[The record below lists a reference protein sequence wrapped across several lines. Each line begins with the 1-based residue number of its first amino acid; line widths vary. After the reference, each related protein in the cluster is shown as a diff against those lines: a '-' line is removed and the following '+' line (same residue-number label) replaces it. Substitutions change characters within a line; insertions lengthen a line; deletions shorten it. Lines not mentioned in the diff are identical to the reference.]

1 MDVSEKVKRRFFSVF
16 QRTDSPSQKAVSM
29 LLLWA
34 SMIYGGGARLRR
46 SLYRRKILKP
56 QKLPCPVISIGNLT
70 AGGTGKTP
78 MAAFVAV
85 GLKKMGYR
93 PAILSRGY
101 KGKAVKQGG
110 VVTDGH
116 TLFMT
121 PEEGGDEPL
130 MLARQLSGIPILV
143 GGNRFLSGTTAVQ
156 RYGADVLILDDGF
169 QHLKL
174 ERQLDLVLLDRQR
187 PLGNGRLLP
196 RGLLR
201 EPVSALVQAHA
212 FVLTRCD
219 PASDRNRPEF
229 LKRPA
234 FQKKP
239 VFFATHVPVVH
250 RAADTGLEGAAVAG
264 GDRKRGVAFSGIAR
278 NADFQHSLKTLGYDI
293 AEFFGFSDHHAYTK
307 RELEAIWEKAERTG
321 AGFVATTEKDYTR
334 IRGKIP
340 ERIPL
345 TVIGIRLQLVDDEGL
360 FFEWLRHRM
369 EQEKG
374 RLPRK
379 NGEGE
384 Q

>member
-1 MDVSEKVKRRFFSVF
+1 
-16 QRTDSPSQKAVSM
+16 M

-46 SLYRRKILKP
+46 FLYRRNILKS
-56 QKLPCPVISIGNLT
+56 QTLPCPVISIGNLT

-78 MAAFVAV
+78 MAAFVAA
-85 GLKKMGYR
+85 GLKKRGYR

-101 KGKAVKQGG
+101 KGTAVKRGG

-143 GGNRFLSGTTAVQ
+143 GGKRFLSGNTAVQ

-174 ERQLDLVLLDRQR
+174 QRQLDLVLLDRQC

-196 RGLLR
+196 RGILR
-201 EPVSALVQAHA
+201 EPVSALVEAHA

-219 PASDRNRPEF
+219 PASDRKRPEF

-239 VFFATHVPVVH
+239 VFFATHVPVVYG
-250 RAADTGLEGAAVAG
+250 ATDTGLEGTAVAG
-264 GDRKRGVAFSGIAR
+264 GDRQRGVAFSGIAR

-293 AEFFGFSDHHAYTK
+293 AEFFGFSDHHAYTQ
-307 RELEAIWEKAERTG
+307 RELEAIWERAESTG
-321 AGFVATTEKDYTR
+321 AGFVVTTEKDYTR

-345 TVIGIRLQLVDDEGL
+345 KVIGIRLQWVGDESL

-369 EQEKG
+369 EEEKG

-384 Q
+384 PQRCKNRKTFRIKA

>member
-1 MDVSEKVKRRFFSVF
+1 
-16 QRTDSPSQKAVSM
+16 M

-46 SLYRRKILKP
+46 SLYRRNILKP

-78 MAAFVAV
+78 MAAFVAA

-101 KGKAVKQGG
+101 KGKAVKRGG

-143 GGNRFLSGTTAVQ
+143 GRNRFLSGTTAVQ

-174 ERQLDLVLLDRQR
+174 ERQLDLVLLNRQR

-201 EPVSALVQAHA
+201 EPVSALVEAHA

-219 PASDRNRPEF
+219 PASDRKRPEF

-250 RAADTGLEGAAVAG
+250 RAADTGLEGTAVAG

-293 AEFFGFSDHHAYTK
+293 SEFFGFSDHHAYTQ
-307 RELEAIWEKAERTG
+307 RELEAIWEKAESTG

-345 TVIGIRLQLVDDEGL
+345 KVIGIRLQLVDDESL

-369 EQEKG
+369 EEEKG
-374 RLPRK
+374 RLPRE

-384 Q
+384 PQRCKSRKTLRTKA